1 MRVFVTGTDTGVGKT
16 VASAWL
22 CLHTGADYWKPI
34 QSGFPPDRDA
44 VEVARLSGARVY
56 PERYLLRLA
65 RSPFEAAAHEGL
77 RIGLDDFSLPR
88 PQPPDLQ
95 TDLQTGGRPLVIEGA
110 GGVLVPLNED
120 ATMLDL
126 MERLAAPVVVAARTG
141 LGTINHTCL
150 TLAALRARA
159 LPVLGVILCG
169 PLDETTRAA
178 IEHFGTVRVLGHIPQ
193 LDPLTRESLLRVAP
207 APEALD
213 WVRWKS

>member
-34 QSGFPPDRDA
+34 QSGYPPDRDSGD
-44 VEVARLSGARVY
+44 VARLSGARVY

-65 RSPFEAAAHEGL
+65 RSPFEAATHEGL
-77 RIGLDDFSLPR
+77 RIGLDDFSLPQS
-88 PQPPDLQ
+88 PGQQ
-95 TDLQTGGRPLVIEGA
+95 TGRPLVIEGA

-141 LGTINHTCL
+141 LGSINHTCL

-159 LPVLGVILCG
+159 LPVLGVILSG
-169 PLDETTRAA
+169 PLDETNRAA
-178 IEHFGTVRVLGHIPQ
+178 IEHFGSVRVLGHIPQ
-193 LDPLTRESLLRVAP
+193 LAPLTRESLLRVAP
-207 APEALD
+207 DPEALD
-213 WVRWKS
+213 WVRWKP